1 MSKTINGVQ
10 NNLYL
15 GNCLETTYF
24 WRPKRKAASEGK
36 LDRVV
41 QIDVY
46 SFMIQKSVYFLIDFT
61 TLANGVK
68 DFHCVL
74 K

>member
-1 MSKTINGVQ
+1 MSKTTNSVQ
-10 NNLYL
+10 NNPYL
-15 GNCLETTYF
+15 GNGLETTYF
-24 WRPKRKAASEGK
+24 WRPKRKAAIEVK

-46 SFMIQKSVYFLIDFT
+46 SFMIQKPVYFLIDFT

-68 DFHCVL
+68 EFHCVF